1 MRFELS
7 KSRIDGWKKNMI
19 PILFEKTET
28 SFTTNGLGRLIDCIS
43 CIVTEERNGIYEC
56 EFEYPV
62 TGRLF
67 PYIQEGRIV
76 ACTHDEQGDLQPF
89 DIYAKSEPINGV
101 VTFRARHI
109 SYRLNEITA
118 KPFTAGSCAQA
129 LAALPNNS
137 VGTNPFTFWTDKS
150 VTADFISDVPRKI
163 RNLLGGEENSI
174 LDVFGTGEYEFDKFT
189 VKFHLHRG
197 QDTNVSIR
205 YGKNLIDYLN
215 DYDAG
220 ETYTAVVPY
229 WIGTVSD
236 DSGGSSVS
244 STEIVTLPEWYI
256 SSGHSVPG
264 GREVIVPMDLSPDFD
279 TKPSVSDLRSKATSR
294 LNSSDAWVPNQ
305 TMTVD
310 FIQLWQ
316 TEEYKDYAP
325 LQRLKL
331 CDTCGVFVPM
341 YNTSVRV
348 KVIKV
353 VYNALL
359 DRYDSMELGDK
370 PATYS
375 AVIEKDYASK
385 VADIMQGFQSIA
397 IDIQNVEENAKS
409 YTDGEISGL
418 KEELETQIDAKIET
432 WAQSSNP
439 ATAWTTAE
447 LRAEHNGDL
456 WLYTGTSD
464 TTVGGVTIHPQGVYQ
479 YNGSTNAWAAYSSTS
494 NNLFD
499 LADGKCTIFY
509 GTTSGTYSNKQTGDY
524 LVDNTDGSTYRWS
537 GTAWVKQTDYASAIT
552 SAINALKTD
561 LETQIDAKIETW
573 AQSAD
578 PATSWTTAEL
588 KSEHNGDLWLYT
600 GTSDITVGGVTI
612 HPQGT
617 YKYVKGTGN
626 TGSWTAHSSTSGNLF
641 DLADGKTTIFYGP
654 PTGTYND
661 KQTGDYLVD
670 NTDGS
675 TYRWSGTAWVKQ
687 TDYAGAIASAAQTIT
702 GAYEQAISDATD
714 LICGGTGGYIITTL
728 NADGKPIELLITD
741 NLDINQAVN
750 VWRWNSGG
758 LGHSSNGYAGPF
770 SDIAITQDGKIN
782 ASMILTGALS
792 ANIITAGVL
801 KDANSKVV
809 FDLDA
814 GTLAITKGSINL
826 GSGNFIVTDAGALT
840 AKSGVI
846 ASFTIGTSGL
856 TYTSGSNTGSVGNSG
871 IYFQDSS
878 RRTRMRSY
886 SLEIGK
892 ISGGSY
898 SYIGELQGYND
909 DGIWLLGKKVYLA
922 HRSSAS
928 AAAIANVTVNTS
940 GNVSVYGDF
949 SVNGTKSRQ
958 VKTDDYSDRL
968 LYCYETPTP
977 IFGDIGEATIDED
990 GFCYVDLDDIFS
1002 ETIEDTVEYQ
1012 VFLQKEGEGDCW
1024 VAGKAPRYFVI
1035 QGTPGLRVAW
1045 ELKAKQKDYRNIRLE
1060 QGDLELDEYEHDL
1073 DDLNLYE
1080 EYINE
1085 QEGLLYG

>member
-1 MRFELS
+1 M
-7 KSRIDGWKKNMI
+7 
-19 PILFEKTET
+19 
-28 SFTTNGLGRLIDCIS
+28 
-43 CIVTEERNGIYEC
+43 
-56 EFEYPV
+56 
-62 TGRLF
+62 
-67 PYIQEGRIV
+67 
-76 ACTHDEQGDLQPF
+76 
-89 DIYAKSEPINGV
+89 
-101 VTFRARHI
+101 
-109 SYRLNEITA
+109 
-118 KPFTAGSCAQA
+118 
-129 LAALPNNS
+129 
-137 VGTNPFTFWTDKS
+137 
-150 VTADFISDVPRKI
+150 
-163 RNLLGGEENSI
+163 
-174 LDVFGTGEYEFDKFT
+174 
-189 VKFHLHRG
+189 
-197 QDTNVSIR
+197 
-205 YGKNLIDYLN
+205 
-215 DYDAG
+215 
-220 ETYTAVVPY
+220 
-229 WIGTVSD
+229 
-236 DSGGSSVS
+236 
-244 STEIVTLPEWYI
+244 
-256 SSGHSVPG
+256 
-264 GREVIVPMDLSPDFD
+264 
-279 TKPSVSDLRSKATSR
+279 
-294 LNSSDAWVPNQ
+294 
-305 TMTVD
+305 
-310 FIQLWQ
+310 
-316 TEEYKDYAP
+316 
-325 LQRLKL
+325 
-331 CDTCGVFVPM
+331 
-341 YNTSVRV
+341 
-348 KVIKV
+348 
-353 VYNALL
+353 
-359 DRYDSMELGDK
+359 
-370 PATYS
+370 
-375 AVIEKDYASK
+375 
-385 VADIMQGFQSIA
+385 
-397 IDIQNVEENAKS
+397 
-409 YTDGEISGL
+409 
-418 KEELETQIDAKIET
+418 
-432 WAQSSNP
+432 
-439 ATAWTTAE
+439 
-447 LRAEHNGDL
+447 
-456 WLYTGTSD
+456 
-464 TTVGGVTIHPQGVYQ
+464 
-479 YNGSTNAWAAYSSTS
+479 
-494 NNLFD
+494 
-499 LADGKCTIFY
+499 
-509 GTTSGTYSNKQTGDY
+509 
-524 LVDNTDGSTYRWS
+524 
-537 GTAWVKQTDYASAIT
+537 
-552 SAINALKTD
+552 
-561 LETQIDAKIETW
+561 
-573 AQSAD
+573 
-578 PATSWTTAEL
+578 
-588 KSEHNGDLWLYT
+588 
-600 GTSDITVGGVTI
+600 
-612 HPQGT
+612 
-617 YKYVKGTGN
+617 
-626 TGSWTAHSSTSGNLF
+626 
-641 DLADGKTTIFYGP
+641 
-654 PTGTYND
+654 
-661 KQTGDYLVD
+661 
-670 NTDGS
+670 
-675 TYRWSGTAWVKQ
+675 
-687 TDYAGAIASAAQTIT
+687 
-702 GAYEQAISDATD
+702 
-714 LICGGTGGYIITTL
+714 

-1060 QGDLELDEYEHDL
+1060 QGDLELDEYENDL